1 MPVSRSATG
10 EPGTTQDVLSLLGEY
25 GVRYVVLGVDADGN
39 LADLL
44 RDAFEWTVHF
54 EGEDVI
60 LFARRERAPRLGKR
74 AAPASTL
81 SPSVPLLGY
90 SRGGG

>member
-1 MPVSRSATG
+1 MLASRSAAG
-10 EPGTTQDVLSLLGEY
+10 DLSTTQDPLRLLREY

-44 RDAFEWTVHF
+44 RHASGWTIHF

-74 AAPASTL
+74 AAPEST
-81 SPSVPLLGY
+81 PPP
-90 SRGGG
+90 